1 MSSAA
6 SRVVPR
12 LLSTLRSH
20 AHTPTPTLRSHT
32 CKPMSRNISGFQGMQ
47 GLAQPWVIAK
57 NETNEEMEDE
67 GMSLH
72 LEALQKWQE
81 QAQELREMRV
91 LTDDFVRSGMLD
103 HSSEEQV
110 QELLQTLK
118 DEDLLD
124 IRRGWVASSNY

>member
-1 MSSAA
+1 
-6 SRVVPR
+6 
-12 LLSTLRSH
+12 
-20 AHTPTPTLRSHT
+20 
-32 CKPMSRNISGFQGMQ
+32 MQ

-81 QAQELREMRV
+81 QAQELREIRV